1 MVDEKNTKVSHISKA
16 ICSFTGKE
24 LEKYNRFYNQD
35 GTYMDVNVKQFLDAI
50 PELPVESLEYLIKE
64 ANKARGAK
72 LTTWVRILK
81 FLRIK

>member
-1 MVDEKNTKVSHISKA
+1 MKNVTKD

-24 LEKYNRFYNQD
+24 LDKYNRFYNQD
-35 GTYMDVNVKQFLDAI
+35 GTHTDVNVKQFLDAI

-64 ANKARGAK
+64 SNKARNAK